1 MTVDVF
7 HAADELVGRIERL
20 HAAPRIAQRVLKLT
34 RDTDYEVA
42 AVVHTIEHDPALVAK
57 LLRVVNSS
65 RYGLGHNISS
75 VRHAATYLGRRTL
88 RLMTLG
94 VLVESLMRNVRG
106 RFYPEY
112 WRRAFTTAV
121 VSERLAQC
129 RKDVLE
135 DEAYTAGL
143 LADVGMLVFA
153 QLETKRYEPLYE
165 TLSHGMELIRGE
177 EREFGYGHPL
187 LGARLMLHWGLPEQ
201 LATAVANHH
210 GTSTA
215 AAPLDRTVHA
225 AGLMADALWTP
236 GTPHMASLRRL
247 LQQDFQLD
255 LDGFIDM
262 ANDCQRLIEE
272 TARAFQAPIRPA
284 AAFRQLVEEAKR
296 QFFETSVENA
306 HDLDQLEEPLEHLPH

>member
-1 MTVDVF
+1 
-7 HAADELVGRIERL
+7 
-20 HAAPRIAQRVLKLT
+20 
-34 RDTDYEVA
+34 
-42 AVVHTIEHDPALVAK
+42 
-57 LLRVVNSS
+57 
-65 RYGLGHNISS
+65 
-75 VRHAATYLGRRTL
+75 
-88 RLMTLG
+88 
-94 VLVESLMRNVRG
+94 
-106 RFYPEY
+106 
-112 WRRAFTTAV
+112 
-121 VSERLAQC
+121 
-129 RKDVLE
+129 
-135 DEAYTAGL
+135 
-143 LADVGMLVFA
+143 
-153 QLETKRYEPLYE
+153 
-165 TLSHGMELIRGE
+165 
-177 EREFGYGHPL
+177 
-187 LGARLMLHWGLPEQ
+187 
-201 LATAVANHH
+201 VANHH